1 MSFTFDKVFKVLIK
15 VFNTCL
21 VKSVFPQL
29 IDFQQRQ
36 QEHKGKEWIHFI
48 NSKGKPNLYMQKN
61 EMRSLSSLIIILKSY
76 LKRNQTLICKT

>member
-36 QEHKGKEWIHFI
+36 QEHKGKE
-48 NSKGKPNLYMQKN
+48 
-61 EMRSLSSLIIILKSY
+61 
-76 LKRNQTLICKT
+76 